1 MNKSESKY
9 FNTAVR
15 MDEALIS
22 LLARKDFAYITVREI
37 CETAG
42 VNRSTFYLHYE
53 NTGDLLEETVRY
65 TEERFFD
72 CFPAKQQSIRQK
84 LHTCPPEQLILIT
97 PEYLTPYLTFIRDN
111 RLIYRTALAKPELWR
126 SEQRYNALFRD
137 IFDPILARF
146 HYPAGMRQQVMAF
159 YVGGIT
165 AVIAA
170 WLKEDCRQ
178 TPDEVIRIIET
189 CIFPREQGIG

>member
-1 MNKSESKY
+1 MPV
-9 FNTAVR
+9 AVFIR
-15 MDEALIS
+15 SRNASSSGENAVIMAVCKPNSDIS
-22 LLARKDFAYITVREI
+22 A
-37 CETAG
+37 
-42 VNRSTFYLHYE
+42 STTPI
-53 NTGDLLEETVRY
+53 NI
-65 TEERFFD
+65 
-72 CFPAKQQSIRQK
+72 PAKQQSIRQK

-178 TPDEVIRIIET
+178 TPDEVIRIIEA
-189 CIFPREQGIG
+189 CIFPREQGFG

>member
-53 NTGDLLEETVRY
+53 NTGDLLEEAVRY
-65 TEERFFD
+65 TEERFFG

-111 RLIYRTALAKPELWR
+111 RLIYRTALAKPGCGGVSNATMPCSGTYSTPFWHGSITPPGCGGR
-126 SEQRYNALFRD
+126 SWHS
-137 IFDPILARF
+137 IS
-146 HYPAGMRQQVMAF
+146 
-159 YVGGIT
+159 
-165 AVIAA
+165 AA
-170 WLKEDCRQ
+170 SRRSS
-178 TPDEVIRIIET
+178 PH
-189 CIFPREQGIG
+189 G

>member
-9 FNTAVR
+9 FNTAAR

-53 NTGDLLEETVRY
+53 NTGDLLEEAVRY
-65 TEERFFD
+65 TEERFFG

-111 RLIYRTALAKPELWR
+111 RLIYCTALAKPELWR
-126 SEQRYNALFRD
+126 SEQRYNASTVPLPRRD
-137 IFDPILARF
+137 AAAGHGILCRRHHGGHRRMAEGRLPADAGRNHPDYRSLHF
-146 HYPAGMRQQVMAF
+146 PAGAGHRMKGC
-159 YVGGIT
+159 YT
-165 AVIAA
+165 
-170 WLKEDCRQ
+170 
-178 TPDEVIRIIET
+178 
-189 CIFPREQGIG
+189 